1 MTIYE
6 KCKGK
11 KIDVNYET
19 GYHFVIEF
27 LNDNELQWHALAKTA
42 EGAPAVENEP
52 YSSYELMPGVYMVN
66 WIEESGLVVSQVD
79 DFNQGKVWAFMT
91 WPDEKARGTRAE
103 LLHKGALTVI
113 E

>member
-1 MTIYE
+1 MSIYE
-6 KCKGK
+6 KCLGK

-27 LNDNELQWHALAKTA
+27 LSEDELEWHALAKTA
-42 EGAPAVENEP
+42 EGAPAIEREP
-52 YSSYELMPGVYMVN
+52 YSSIEMAPGVYMLS

-79 DFNQGKVWAFMT
+79 DFNQGKVFAFMT
-91 WPDEKARGTRAE
+91 WPDDGARGKRAQ
-103 LLHKGALTVI
+103 LLHKGVLTFV